1 MDKLI
6 TNVESVGVL
15 RKELKAFINAVVK
28 SKFFMAEDN
37 SIKLNVTIETTEGKK
52 ENDIFSVEV
61 GNKYTSM
68 EFWAEVP
75 KKVSKKIDT
84 AMFEKMTSIYA
95 KRKTPIKITIEF
107 KISSA
112 T

>member
-6 TNVESVGVL
+6 TTVESVGVL
-15 RKELKAFINAVVK
+15 RKEVKAFINAVVK
-28 SKFFMAEDN
+28 SKFFTAKDN
-37 SIKLNVTIETTEGKK
+37 SIKMQAMLEHTEGKK

-75 KKVSKKIDT
+75 KKVSKKIDNT
-84 AMFEKMTSIYA
+84 MFEKMTAVYA
-95 KRKTPIKITIEF
+95 KRKTPLTITVALETV
-107 KISSA
+107 SC
-112 T
+112 

>member
-6 TNVESVGVL
+6 NTIDSVSVL
-15 RKELKAFINAVVK
+15 RKEVKAFINAVVK
-28 SKFFMAEDN
+28 SKFFTSEENAIKVNAE
-37 SIKLNVTIETTEGKK
+37 IEPTEGKK

-61 GNKYTSM
+61 SNKYTSM

-75 KKVSKKIDT
+75 KKVSKKIDN
-84 AMFEKMTSIYA
+84 AMFEKMTAIYA
-95 KRKTPIKITIEF
+95 KRKTPINITVTFE
-107 KISSA
+107 A